1 MLLDDRKNKL
11 TEIIAAQII
20 SVIYPLVIART
31 DKGQYLP
38 VNLSKKERHD
48 PLLWRSLESVRRAK
62 LWVPLTFQHH
72 LCKDGWLLNN

>member
-11 TEIIAAQII
+11 TEIIVAQII

-38 VNLSKKERHD
+38 VNLSKKEKRD
-48 PLLWRSLESVRRAK
+48 PLLWRSLESMRKAK
-62 LWVPLTFQHH
+62 LWIPLTFQHH
-72 LCKDGWLLNN
+72 LYKDGWLLND